1 MPVTLARPS
10 QDRTRT
16 HLTVR
21 VPLHVS
27 YLFAA
32 APLGWTSLE
41 HRTEMELAFYYST
54 VLWRTGLETE
64 GRLGGKLQI
73 KRILIGQD
81 GKLVIEFRTQAKF
94 RGLPFTSVDVFM
106 VLLCVVIVVS

>member
-1 MPVTLARPS
+1 M
-10 QDRTRT
+10 
-16 HLTVR
+16 R

-32 APLGWTSLE
+32 APVGWTSLE
-41 HRTEMELAFYYST
+41 HRTEMELAFYYNT
-54 VLWRTGLETE
+54 VLWRAGLETE

-94 RGLPFTSVDVFM
+94 RGQPLKVHVGRT
-106 VLLCVVIVVS
+106 VIVVLCTVVVRVTSC

>member
-1 MPVTLARPS
+1 MIKITVVLRPS
-10 QDRTRT
+10 VDVFFQKEKSQT
-16 HLTVR
+16 HLTVK

-32 APLGWTSLE
+32 APAGWTSLE

-54 VLWRTGLETE
+54 VLWRSGLETE
-64 GRLGGKLQI
+64 GQLGGKLQV
-73 KRILIGQD
+73 KRILIGTD

-94 RGLPFTSVDVFM
+94 RG
-106 VLLCVVIVVS
+106 I